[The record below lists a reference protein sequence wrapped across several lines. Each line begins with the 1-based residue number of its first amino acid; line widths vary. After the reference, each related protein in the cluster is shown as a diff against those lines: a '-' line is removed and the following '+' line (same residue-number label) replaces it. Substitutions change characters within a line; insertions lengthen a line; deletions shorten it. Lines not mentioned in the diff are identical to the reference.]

1 VCCLVLGNYNYRFT
15 APGRTVAILEEV
27 RAAFDALL
35 QRKFEDPGLDIAG
48 QPVVDLTCQ
57 LLDTNAQ
64 Y

>member
-1 VCCLVLGNYNYRFT
+1 
-15 APGRTVAILEEV
+15 VAILEEV
-27 RAAFDALL
+27 RGAFDALL